1 MLLPAGML
9 WTFWAHLDSDLSIS
23 SIPFIAV
30 YSSKLY
36 GSSALHQAVEFSVP
50 EDRNRI
56 FTRMFL
62 VKDWVHGQSP
72 DKQPSSNS
80 FKLSKWNGDQMEFIL
95 FAVIPA
101 GAIQIASQGE
111 TVQGL
116 HTLTMTN
123 ATTAGGAIVQY
134 AQGQDGQFFVPGM

>member
-1 MLLPAGML
+1 
-9 WTFWAHLDSDLSIS
+9 
-23 SIPFIAV
+23 
-30 YSSKLY
+30 
-36 GSSALHQAVEFSVP
+36 
-50 EDRNRI
+50 
-56 FTRMFL
+56 MFL
-62 VKDWVHGQSP
+62 VKDGVDGQSP
-72 DKQPSSNS
+72 DKQPSSNT
-80 FKLSKWNGDQMEFIL
+80 FKLSKWNGDEMECIL

>member
-1 MLLPAGML
+1 
-9 WTFWAHLDSDLSIS
+9 
-23 SIPFIAV
+23 
-30 YSSKLY
+30 
-36 GSSALHQAVEFSVP
+36 
-50 EDRNRI
+50 
-56 FTRMFL
+56 
-62 VKDWVHGQSP
+62 
-72 DKQPSSNS
+72 
-80 FKLSKWNGDQMEFIL
+80 MEFIL

-134 AQGQDGQFFVPGM
+134 AQGQDGQFFVPGMYVNELTLRIAQY

>member
-1 MLLPAGML
+1 MMLLPADM
-9 WTFWAHLDSDLSIS
+9 ARSNSDWSIS
-23 SIPFIAV
+23 SVPFIAV
-30 YSSKLY
+30 YSSKVY
-36 GSSALHQAVEFSVP
+36 GSSALHQAVAFSVP
-50 EDRNRI
+50 EDGNRI
-56 FTRMFL
+56 FSKMFL
-62 VKDWVHGQSP
+62 VKDWVDGQSP
-72 DKQPSSNS
+72 AKQSSLNT
-80 FKLSKWNGDQMEFIL
+80 FKLSKWNGDEVGFIL

-116 HTLTMTN
+116 RTLTMTN

>member
-1 MLLPAGML
+1 
-9 WTFWAHLDSDLSIS
+9 
-23 SIPFIAV
+23 
-30 YSSKLY
+30 
-36 GSSALHQAVEFSVP
+36 
-50 EDRNRI
+50 
-56 FTRMFL
+56 MFL
-62 VKDWVHGQSP
+62 VKDWVDGQRP
-72 DKQPSSNS
+72 YKRPSSQT
-80 FKLSKWNGDQMEFIL
+80 FKLSKWNGDEMEFIL

>member
-1 MLLPAGML
+1 
-9 WTFWAHLDSDLSIS
+9 
-23 SIPFIAV
+23 
-30 YSSKLY
+30 
-36 GSSALHQAVEFSVP
+36 
-50 EDRNRI
+50 
-56 FTRMFL
+56 
-62 VKDWVHGQSP
+62 
-72 DKQPSSNS
+72 
-80 FKLSKWNGDQMEFIL
+80 MELIL

-134 AQGQDGQFFVPGM
+134 AQGQDGQFFVPGT